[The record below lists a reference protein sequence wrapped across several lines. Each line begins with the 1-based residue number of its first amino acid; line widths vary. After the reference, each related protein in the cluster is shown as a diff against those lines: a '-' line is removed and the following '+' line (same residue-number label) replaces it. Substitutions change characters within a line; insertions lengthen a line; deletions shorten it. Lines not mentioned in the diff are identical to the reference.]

1 MGEVLLNSAFTLSDS
16 TSFEVAIEPRM
27 EHKAEVEEEA
37 QALHLL
43 SPAISDISEGSVAT
57 VVNSPSPRH
66 FHQGFGCESS
76 SDHATQDKDA
86 STVHLLIDNATTG
99 PETPHVDLKDRS
111 LHYVSAPP
119 KHGTDGHTW
128 PLDASKQPHVYFNAV
143 APGGIEKV
151 RGKGLKVSEDMIQK
165 SRKDFF
171 SIIIL
176 LISLYS
182 LAMSG
187 LWLGIALRR
196 PHWGHRI
203 SSHGIVKPNDA
214 SLVSTL
220 LAKSIEV
227 SFGATFVAFLG
238 QELSHRAFFDPSRGI
253 SIAEMS
259 MRAWVV
265 QPGTMIAHWNRL
277 RCGVSSSLGLATFFV
292 AWFAMLYT
300 SASDAL
306 GKISHRIP
314 YACPRASRCPV
325 LYVLRIG

>member
-1 MGEVLLNSAFTLSDS
+1 
-16 TSFEVAIEPRM
+16 
-27 EHKAEVEEEA
+27 
-37 QALHLL
+37 
-43 SPAISDISEGSVAT
+43 
-57 VVNSPSPRH
+57 
-66 FHQGFGCESS
+66 
-76 SDHATQDKDA
+76 
-86 STVHLLIDNATTG
+86 
-99 PETPHVDLKDRS
+99 
-111 LHYVSAPP
+111 
-119 KHGTDGHTW
+119 
-128 PLDASKQPHVYFNAV
+128 
-143 APGGIEKV
+143 
-151 RGKGLKVSEDMIQK
+151 MIQK

-325 LYVLRIG
+325 LYVLRIGWWQTVSPRLLPGAVHHRQLYGNVSTSFANIEYIKRQCQTPLTSKIDAEDSQKSCDNVVQTGNGWAVFKNH